1 MRGAAGVQPHHAP
14 AVRTACFP
22 PGRRE
27 STGREGARYAGRRG
41 HCPAHHLE
49 RRCCPM
55 AFATRRPCFSTA
67 QRRCLGG
74 VATCAA
80 GSAKG
85 SGCCQ
90 GSLGTHAPTGL
101 TLPLLA
107 FRYHHRVLPSPPN
120 PARSLSLSLA
130 LSLHWSSAQGESSHA
145 LPATDLQANLLCS
158 LAPCPR
164 ARIVP
169 LEGRSEWPLLLC
181 CT

>member
-120 PARSLSLSLA
+120 QVSLSLSL
-130 LSLHWSSAQGESSHA
+130 SIGH
-145 LPATDLQANLLCS
+145 LPREKAVTLFLPRTCRQTCCAPWH
-158 LAPCPR
+158 LAPVR
-164 ARIVP
+164 GSY
-169 LEGRSEWPLLLC
+169 L
-181 CT
+181 